1 VIRKL
6 SVPLLCALAVLAGP
20 LRAQTPDA
28 DFLAARD
35 AFQKG
40 QAAQLDALVPQLQGH
55 VLAPWAEYWQLRG
68 RLAEQPRE
76 AVRQYLERYAG
87 QLPANRLRA
96 DWLRQLARAGA
107 WDEFRQEL
115 PALVDPDTEIRC
127 LALQSRVPGRDA
139 NLARDARAAWLTG
152 GELPEACN
160 AAADQLI
167 KAGVFTENDL
177 WARLRLGFAAGNVTV
192 AKSVAAL
199 LPASRRPDPKQVDA
213 ATKNPQR
220 YLEARNLQL
229 DSRARREVA
238 LFAIGR
244 VASNTPPGAAEL
256 WHKLGT
262 RLPAED
268 KAHGWGLV
276 ATAAARRHMPEALA
290 WFDMA
295 SDAPLETAQLAWAA
309 RAALRA
315 GDWQRLLEWSDRM
328 DAEERDRPAWRYWRA
343 RAMAAVGRSFESEAL
358 MSVLAREQ
366 NFHGQLAAEELG
378 IAVPLQNY
386 KPREGEIGAV
396 ERMPGIQRALA
407 WYRLGLR
414 YEGNLEWIWSI
425 RGLEDT
431 LLIAAAEVARREG
444 WYERAIA
451 TADRSVQLVNQELRY
466 PAPYPE
472 LLRASAREMDV
483 DEALIY
489 GLVRQESRFVPTA
502 RSSVGASGLMQIMPA
517 TARWIAGRLGLKEWR
532 HAVEDAIDANVNFG
546 TYYLKEMLVRLDGSP
561 VLASAAYNAG
571 PSRAQAWRGE
581 RTLEGA
587 IYIDTIPFNETRDY
601 VRKVMAN
608 ANQYARQFG
617 HSLTQLKARIGS
629 IAPRGTAASAMRD
642 P

>member
-1 VIRKL
+1 MIRKL
-6 SVPLLCALAVLAGP
+6 SLPLLCSLAVLAGP
-20 LRAQTPDA
+20 LGAQTPDA
-28 DFLAARD
+28 DFLAARE

-68 RLAEQPRE
+68 RLADAPRE
-76 AVRQYLERYAG
+76 SVRQYLERYAG

-96 DWLRQLARAGA
+96 DWLRQLARTGA

-127 LALQSRVPGRDA
+127 LALQSRVAGRDA
-139 NLARDARAAWLTG
+139 NLARDARAVWLTSN
-152 GELPEACN
+152 ELPEACN
-160 AAADQLI
+160 AAVDQLLR
-167 KAGVFTENDL
+167 AGVITENDV
-177 WARLRLGFAAGNVTV
+177 WARLRMGFAAGNVTM
-192 AKSVAAL
+192 AKSAATL

-213 ATKNPQR
+213 ASKNPQR
-220 YLEARNLQL
+220 YLEARNLHL

-244 VASNTPPGAAEL
+244 VASSAPPGAAEL
-256 WHKLGT
+256 WRKLGT

-268 KAHGWGLV
+268 NAHGWGLV
-276 ATAAARRHMPEALA
+276 ATAASRRHLPDALA
-290 WFDMA
+290 WFDLA
-295 SDAPLETAQLAWAA
+295 EGAPLETSQLAWAA

-315 GDWQRLLEWSDRM
+315 GDWQRLLAWSERM
-328 DAEERDRPAWRYWRA
+328 DAEERDRPVWRYWRA

-358 MSVLAREQ
+358 LSVLAREQ

-378 IAVPLQNY
+378 IAVAVQNY
-386 KPREGEIGAV
+386 KPLEGEIGAV

-451 TADRSVQLVNQELRY
+451 TADRSVQLVNQDLRY

-483 DEALIY
+483 DEALVY

-617 HSLTQLKARIGS
+617 HSLTQLKARIGNVT
-629 IAPRGTAASAMRD
+629 PRGTAAAAMRD